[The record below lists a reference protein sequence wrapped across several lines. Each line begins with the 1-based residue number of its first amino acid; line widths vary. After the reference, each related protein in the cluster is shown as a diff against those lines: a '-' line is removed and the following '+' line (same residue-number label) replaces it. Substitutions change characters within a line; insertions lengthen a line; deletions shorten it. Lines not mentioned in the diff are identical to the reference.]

1 VTPGSPSGK
10 TASQAVAGRPHVGG
24 FEHMEYTDIGRSMSP
39 AVVFPLF
46 YVVNLCEF
54 VKTYGIII
62 MQECGAMK
70 IHN

>member
-1 VTPGSPSGK
+1 
-10 TASQAVAGRPHVGG
+10 
-24 FEHMEYTDIGRSMSP
+24 MEYMDIGRSMSL
-39 AVVFPLF
+39 AVDFPLF

>member
-1 VTPGSPSGK
+1 
-10 TASQAVAGRPHVGG
+10 
-24 FEHMEYTDIGRSMSP
+24 MEYMDIGRSMSP
-39 AVVFPLF
+39 VVDFPLF

-54 VKTYGIII
+54 VKTYGPYGIII